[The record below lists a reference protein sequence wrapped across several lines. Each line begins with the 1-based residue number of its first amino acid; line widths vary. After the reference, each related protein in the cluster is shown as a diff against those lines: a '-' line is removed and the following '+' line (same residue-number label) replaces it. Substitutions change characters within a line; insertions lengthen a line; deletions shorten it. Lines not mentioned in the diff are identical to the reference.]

1 MMFAEFQVGQ
11 VLWSLFWFFLIFM
24 WFWLVITVF
33 ADIIRSDDL
42 SGWSKALWAVAII
55 FLPYLG
61 IFMYLI
67 VRGGS
72 MTDRQAR
79 DAKEAEAAFE
89 DYVRQAAGSGGT
101 ADELAKLAELHA
113 NGTLDDDEYARAK
126 AKAIS

>member
-42 SGWSKALWAVAII
+42 SGWGKALWAVAII

-72 MTDRQAR
+72 MADRQAR

-101 ADELAKLAELHA
+101 AEELAKLAELHA
-113 NGTLDDDEYARAK
+113 NGTLDDEEYAKAK